1 MTCSLLITE
10 AEIDRQTENK
20 NSHLFVQFLNA
31 NNVQVRVGNKA
42 GSWERNPLLSHGCL
56 GHSQMSHELP
66 CARVHTDQKLGS
78 RVAPNVTTLT
88 WDADIPISILIS
100 RTNITPIITFLL
112 FSAKYV
118 LIYFIDTYTC
128 NVGLYYLYF
137 SVSKLVPKLDVVFTP
152 HYKNMVYIKHNMNT
166 II

>member
-1 MTCSLLITE
+1 MIGPGLTVGKFPLIPEKTLDKSIMTCSLLITE

-66 CARVHTDQKLGS
+66 CARVHTD
-78 RVAPNVTTLT
+78 
-88 WDADIPISILIS
+88 
-100 RTNITPIITFLL
+100 
-112 FSAKYV
+112 
-118 LIYFIDTYTC
+118 
-128 NVGLYYLYF
+128 
-137 SVSKLVPKLDVVFTP
+137 
-152 HYKNMVYIKHNMNT
+152 
-166 II
+166 